1 MSLDELREKR
11 AKLKQN
17 TEITVGNMQK
27 IVDESNRVVDVA
39 HNSREILDN
48 LDAEFEKATGLQG
61 NDVKFLFTAI
71 GLQVLR
77 IVLVNALTEV
87 EKAGSGNKKEDAL
100 HSFQEK
106 LLGKFKAGD
115 DKAERLYYASME
127 HIITRPGVPYDA
139 TSSVTQK
146 QIDRFKNKGNT
157 WDFDIESMIPSKN
170 EKIDFS
176 GANHRFTTLAHD
188 PIIGLVVGTSN
199 IMTNTLTSVDHP
211 LQDLI
216 ENTSLPDFGNIINMM
231 TPTHHVIF
239 TSDYKNPM
247 IGPRGSTIIMFEE
260 AIRRTIDQPEAFVAS
275 LIKQIIHIGTDLYTP
290 CGIQLPAAN
299 LILSKANTEKLT
311 QYINT
316 GDLIKIGASAK
327 VAEFINTII
336 STVHML
342 MYDPQGKYDRDIY
355 NVRTRK
361 IIMYSNLI
369 ATGSN
374 VLWIGGNMLAGNEA
388 AIEQL
393 DIGGLIVMMKR
404 LVTDTEYIRQIK
416 NEFVFGNFKN
426 MIQGEDLGLETPMW
440 D

>member
-1 MSLDELREKR
+1 MDLESLRKRRTELKR
-11 AKLKQN
+11 N
-17 TEITVGNMQK
+17 SYITLNNMQK
-27 IVDESNRVVDVA
+27 LADESSRVAEVA
-39 HNSREILDN
+39 HNAANYLDN
-48 LDAEFEKATGLQG
+48 LDIEFEKATRLQG

-106 LLGKFKAGD
+106 VLRKFKAGD

-127 HIITRPGVPYDA
+127 HIITRPGVPFDA

-146 QIDRFKNKGNT
+146 QIDRFKNKGYT

-199 IMTNTLTSVDHP
+199 IMTNTLTSVEHP

-216 ENTSLPDFGNIINMM
+216 ENKNIPDFGDIINMM

-260 AIRRTIDQPEAFVAS
+260 AIRRTIEQPEAFVAS

-311 QYINT
+311 QYVNT

-374 VLWIGGNMLAGNEA
+374 VLWVGGNMLAGNEG
-388 AIEQL
+388 AIRQL
-393 DIGGLIVMMKR
+393 DFGGLIITLNR
-404 LVTDTEYIRQIK
+404 LTKDPDYIRKIK
-416 NEFVFGNFKN
+416 EEFVFGEFRKK
-426 MIQGEDLGLETPMW
+426 IQGDELGLSKPLW
-440 D
+440 N